1 MPEWQNASMAR
12 MAMAIRKSAKTLTRE
27 INFRRALLPHVAAT
41 TVARCWRCPRS
52 LNSGP
57 GPRGL
62 NLN

>member
-1 MPEWQNASMAR
+1 
-12 MAMAIRKSAKTLTRE
+12 MAIRKSAKTLTRE